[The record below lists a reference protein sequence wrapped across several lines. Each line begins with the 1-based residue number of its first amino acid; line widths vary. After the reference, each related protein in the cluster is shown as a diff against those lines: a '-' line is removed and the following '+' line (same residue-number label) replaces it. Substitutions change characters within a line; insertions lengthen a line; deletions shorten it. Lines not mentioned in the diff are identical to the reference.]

1 VSWIKA
7 LPAEVIWYEAALLV
21 LAAAFVL
28 YALVLRSLL
37 VLIGRRI
44 LWVLP
49 LAGSTL
55 LVAAAVIHAFAAVEL
70 TPLIPSDPGMYVESM
85 ALRTFSLLCLTACGA
100 LSAVAGWLY
109 YHGMGD

>member
-1 VSWIKA
+1 MSW
-7 LPAEVIWYEAALLV
+7 LGTVPAEVLWYEAALLL

-37 VLIGRRI
+37 ALIGYRR

-49 LAGSTL
+49 LAGSVL
-55 LVAAAVIHAFAAVEL
+55 LVASAGLHLFAAVQL
-70 TPLIPSDPGMYVESM
+70 TPLIPSDPGMYVASM
-85 ALRTFSLLCLTACGA
+85 ALRAYSLLCLTACGA
-100 LSAVAGWLY
+100 LGAVAGWLY